1 MIAFPKGLPLALR
14 SGYGFEP
21 TNNIIRTDMESGR
34 ARQRIAFTKVPTSNN
49 LSWIFDTNQAQLF
62 EAWAIQVAKAQWFTM
77 KLKTP
82 LGLLDY
88 EVRFT
93 ESPTGPV
100 LVGLDSW
107 QYTARVELKER
118 PVLEEGWVEYLP
130 EYILLA
136 DIFDLAVNLEWPAG
150 S

>member
-1 MIAFPKGLPLALR
+1 MNAFPKELPLPLR

-21 TNNIIRTDMESGR
+21 SNNIIRTDMESGR

-49 LSWIFDTNQAQLF
+49 LSWIFDPSQALLF
-62 EAWAIQVAKAQWFTM
+62 EAWAVQVAKAQWFTM

-82 LGLLDY
+82 LGLLEY
-88 EVRFT
+88 EARFT
-93 ESPTGPV
+93 ESPAGPV
-100 LVGLDSW
+100 LVGQDGW
-107 QYTARVELKER
+107 QYSARVELKER
-118 PVLEEGWVEYLP
+118 PMLEDGWVEYLP

-136 DIFDLAVNLEWPAG
+136 DIFDLAVNREWPAG

>member
-1 MIAFPKGLPLALR
+1 MIELPKELPLPLI
-14 SGYGFEP
+14 SGYGFES
-21 TNNIIRTDMESGR
+21 TNNILRTEMESGR
-34 ARQRIAFTKVPTSNN
+34 ARQRISFTKVPTTNN
-49 LSWIFDTNQAQLF
+49 LKWYFNAMEAQLF

-93 ESPTGPV
+93 ESPIGPV
-100 LVGLDSW
+100 LVGVNGW
-107 QYTARVELKER
+107 QYSARVELKER
-118 PVLEEGWVEYLP
+118 PALEEGWVEYLP
-130 EYILLA
+130 EYILLS
-136 DIFDLAVNLEWPAG
+136 DIFDLAINREWPAG

>member
-1 MIAFPKGLPLALR
+1 MIAYPKGLPLPLR

-34 ARQRIAFTKVPTSNN
+34 ARQRIAFTKVPTASS
-49 LSWIFDTNQAQLF
+49 LSWIFDATQAQLF

-77 KLKTP
+77 TLKTP
-82 LGLLDY
+82 LGLLEY

-100 LVGLDSW
+100 LVGVDGW
-107 QYTARVELKER
+107 QYSAKVELKER
-118 PVLEEGWVEYLP
+118 PVLEDGWVEYLP
-130 EYILLA
+130 EYVLLA
-136 DIFDLAVNLEWPAG
+136 DIFDLAVNREWPAV